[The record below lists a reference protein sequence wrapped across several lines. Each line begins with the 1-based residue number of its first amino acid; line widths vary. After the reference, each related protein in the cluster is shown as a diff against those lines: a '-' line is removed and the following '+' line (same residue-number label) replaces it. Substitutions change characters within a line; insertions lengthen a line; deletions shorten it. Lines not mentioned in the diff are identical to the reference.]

1 MMTRRK
7 NRGRLNTR
15 VDFTPMVDM
24 MMLLLTF
31 FMFCTTLSKP
41 QIMDLAMPAPVGDD
55 VPNPP
60 NVGSQAIT
68 LILAD
73 ANAVYYYEG
82 VADYED
88 YASVKKINYEQLRD
102 VLVAKNKQ
110 IVMKINDLT
119 KKRNAKEISEEA
131 YQLAIADVKKDKK
144 GAVAVIKPMA
154 ESNFQNLIDVLDEM
168 AICSVGRYAVLDMTD
183 GDDFLVKNYESKG
196 LYAQENTV
204 NF

>member
-1 MMTRRK
+1 MTRRK
-7 NRGRLNTR
+7 KRGRLNTR

-41 QIMDLAMPAPVGDD
+41 QIMDLAMPAPVEDD
-55 VPNPP
+55 APNPP

-73 ANAVYYYEG
+73 ANTVYYYEG

-88 YASVKKINYEQLRD
+88 YTSVKKINYGQLRD
-102 VLVAKNKQ
+102 MLVAKNKQ

-144 GAVAVIKPMA
+144 GAVAVIKPMD
-154 ESNFQNLIDVLDEM
+154 ESNFQNLVDVLDEM
-168 AICSVGRYAVLDMTD
+168 AICSVGRYAVVDMTD

-196 LYAQENTV
+196 LYAQENAV
-204 NF
+204 D